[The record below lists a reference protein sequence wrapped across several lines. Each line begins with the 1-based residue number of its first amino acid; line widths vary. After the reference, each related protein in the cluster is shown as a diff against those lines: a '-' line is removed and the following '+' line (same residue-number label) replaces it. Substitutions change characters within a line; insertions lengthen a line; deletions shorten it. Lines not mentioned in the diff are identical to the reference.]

1 MLPRVCP
8 GKNVHQIKL
17 LAKPKAGRDCFWW
30 PHSSASVLQC
40 NGYKVSLCKVY
51 GTNRLLEPPN
61 MDLDKVK
68 VARDVRRKDQKSA
81 GQHLRNFKKK
91 NQDTLE
97 QNKINGTHPS
107 KVNEM
112 TAITDES
119 IETLL

>member
-1 MLPRVCP
+1 M
-8 GKNVHQIKL
+8 G
-17 LAKPKAGRDCFWW
+17 G
-30 PHSSASVLQC
+30 LQC
-40 NGYKVSLCKVY
+40 NGYKVSLCKLY

-91 NQDTLE
+91 NQATLE